1 MTGET
6 LQNKQI
12 LSFLER
18 VSQTEETVLI
28 MDEGA
33 EVTGMETCRFSRR
46 FSPDKIIKKESVYP
60 YYVKIKDLH
69 LDLLHSFAH
78 YDLGLL
84 AYYSANKLNLPLV
97 MMFTSYAPGKSF
109 SIFRTFPEYP
119 GSPARAAAEEMAKAF
134 HLQYGG
140 RLLTPQEIFEGT
152 GDFNLC
158 TLTKSFQPGG
168 QDFGEDFFF
177 AGAQI
182 APRAGDGSWKA
193 PDNGKPLLY
202 TSLGSLF
209 NNWPEFYQMLFPVVK
224 DLDVNVLCSIGKTIQ
239 KEDLGEIPENVT
251 VMPFTPQLEVLAHT
265 DYFITHAG
273 IGSVMEALYFGV
285 PCMCIPQMDEQ
296 VLTAHR
302 LKELGGA
309 SAVLLKQEVTEIM
322 KKISKWTYDQADLI
336 TISSKSFKKYFEKE
350 HNITESK
357 KGLIY
362 RPSYAESVYENVGY
376 EENDYFDLMFAG
388 NIGPAQSC
396 ETIIECANLLKQYE
410 TIRFHFVGDGL
421 SCQNCKDLAKEYG
434 LDNVF
439 FHGFHNIDDM
449 ADYYRM
455 ADALLIT
462 MQDNEVVNSTLPAKI
477 QSYMLAGKPIFGAI
491 SGEVKNTVK
500 EADCGACVSSGDYA
514 GLAEIILENYQNKD
528 ALRLW
533 GNNGYKYYKE
543 NFEKEVCL
551 DQIEDSLKEAS
562 RKRLNEDNKKQ
573 KFLRRNT
580 RIFEEVQVV

>member
-1 MTGET
+1 MKAAYIPVGAGGHILASLPMIAELVKKGVEVSYYAPPSFKAQVELTGA
-6 LQNKQI
+6 KHVP
-12 LSFLER
+12 FP
-18 VSQTEETVLI
+18 
-28 MDEGA
+28 
-33 EVTGMETCRFSRR
+33 EVTERYSGPFMGREDFLAVIPLVFLGQAKEAIDDIMKGLTADR
-46 FSPDKIIKKESVYP
+46 PDVIIS
-60 YYVKIKDLH
+60 D
-69 LDLLHSFAH
+69 A
-78 YDLGLL
+78 L
-84 AYYSANKLNLPLV
+84 ALAGRLAAWKLNLPLV

-168 QDFGEDFFF
+168 QNFGEDFFF

-309 SAVLLKQEVTEIM
+309 SAVLLKQEVTEKTLRTALIEL
-322 KKISKWTYDQADLI
+322 IQNPVYRQNAQAM
-336 TISSKSFKKYFEKE
+336 SREMRSEGGCEKAAQAV
-350 HNITESK
+350 I
-357 KGLIY
+357 
-362 RPSYAESVYENVGY
+362 
-376 EENDYFDLMFAG
+376 DY
-388 NIGPAQSC
+388 
-396 ETIIECANLLKQYE
+396 
-410 TIRFHFVGDGL
+410 
-421 SCQNCKDLAKEYG
+421 
-434 LDNVF
+434 
-439 FHGFHNIDDM
+439 
-449 ADYYRM
+449 
-455 ADALLIT
+455 
-462 MQDNEVVNSTLPAKI
+462 
-477 QSYMLAGKPIFGAI
+477 
-491 SGEVKNTVK
+491 
-500 EADCGACVSSGDYA
+500 VSH
-514 GLAEIILENYQNKD
+514 
-528 ALRLW
+528 R
-533 GNNGYKYYKE
+533 
-543 NFEKEVCL
+543 
-551 DQIEDSLKEAS
+551 
-562 RKRLNEDNKKQ
+562 
-573 KFLRRNT
+573 
-580 RIFEEVQVV
+580 